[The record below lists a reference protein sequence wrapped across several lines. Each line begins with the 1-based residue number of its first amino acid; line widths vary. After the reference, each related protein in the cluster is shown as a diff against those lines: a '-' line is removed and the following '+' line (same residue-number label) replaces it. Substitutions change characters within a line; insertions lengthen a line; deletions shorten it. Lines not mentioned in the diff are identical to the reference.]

1 MKMLQDRLDS
11 HVSIGLII
19 TDPALGQ
26 GKWIGSAVL
35 EVWEGTDISL
45 EAQTKA
51 PGEFNLIIS
60 PSSNLSP

>member
-1 MKMLQDRLDS
+1 MMKMLQDRLDS

-35 EVWEGTDISL
+35 EVSEGTDISL
-45 EAQTKA
+45 EAQTKLQ
-51 PGEFNLIIS
+51 ENLI
-60 PSSNLSP
+60 

>member
-19 TDPALGQ
+19 TDSALGQ

-35 EVWEGTDISL
+35 EVSEGTDISL
-45 EAQTKA
+45 EAQTKLQ
-51 PGEFNLIIS
+51 ENLI
-60 PSSNLSP
+60 